1 MVRRHALLELERL
14 AREVVTR
21 WECGD
26 LAEAAHALD
35 QHLQEVA
42 EDRVR
47 HADLIE
53 RAIGVHADEDIEI
66 DPGDTFVSESEEG
79 AFVMGWLWVS
89 RRDGDIAIDPEQG
102 AQPP

>member
-1 MVRRHALLELERL
+1 MLKLERL
-14 AREVVTR
+14 AREILAR
-21 WECGD
+21 WERGD
-26 LAEAAHALD
+26 LAEAARALD
-35 QHLQEVA
+35 QHLQEIV

-53 RAIGVHADEDIEI
+53 RAIGSHADEHIEI

-79 AFVMGWLWVS
+79 AIVMGWLWVS
-89 RRDGDIAIDPEQG
+89 ERDGDAAIDPEQG